1 MTLGKR
7 LPSED
12 ARGTKLGQGNV
23 RSSRSRSDGGPGQTK
38 PLPFPDTGEQLSESG
53 QAKELKNFAKLKPNA
68 MPIRESSYPQRV
80 LKGRRVG
87 KF

>member
-53 QAKELKNFAKLKPNA
+53 QAEELKIFCQAQAKCHADKRVKLPPK
-68 MPIRESSYPQRV
+68 SPQREE
-80 LKGRRVG
+80 GG
-87 KF
+87 